1 MAIVRLDIDSNKRSA
16 LMKENMKS
24 IASLLEENP
33 PKENIA
39 RYRTESLIRDD
50 NTLMAYEIIKTEC
63 HLLMERVSAISQTKS
78 GEAPPPHL
86 VSCIS
91 DIIYASKYLNIKELM
106 QVRKQLRAK
115 FGKAFKDSAMK
126 NENDILNETLV
137 RSLSLEPPT
146 TQTVHL
152 YMQKICKQYNVDW
165 TPTIELAFDDIIV
178 LEPAVTGLG
187 GGEAA
192 PGLNGIQHHQ
202 YDKDVFNA
210 HANAIALPYDD
221 ISAKMKYGSSTTA
234 TTTSSVTSHTSNSD
248 NETDDD
254 DDFDIPPAPSAPPS
268 SCDDNSNERS
278 VRAVAITF

>member
-137 RSLSLEPPT
+137 RSLS
-146 TQTVHL
+146 
-152 YMQKICKQYNVDW
+152 
-165 TPTIELAFDDIIV
+165 TIAF
-178 LEPAVTGLG
+178 
-187 GGEAA
+187 
-192 PGLNGIQHHQ
+192 N
-202 YDKDVFNA
+202 
-210 HANAIALPYDD
+210 
-221 ISAKMKYGSSTTA
+221 
-234 TTTSSVTSHTSNSD
+234 
-248 NETDDD
+248 
-254 DDFDIPPAPSAPPS
+254 
-268 SCDDNSNERS
+268 
-278 VRAVAITF
+278 